1 MAGFISEWW
10 PESNRNGGR
19 HQIGIPGRI
28 ASEFADQPENDNNTA
43 GLYTYFTTELVGI
56 LPDGQPSSPLG
67 GFTWADNYHVNDGGV
82 VLFEGDGPINLDGY
96 GGAEILSISGASNVP
111 ELSTNVMILLGV
123 VGIGAIGYRSKMR
136 TSWGL

>member
-1 MAGFISEWW
+1 M
-10 PESNRNGGR
+10 NGN
-19 HQIGIPGRI
+19 
-28 ASEFADQPENDNNTA
+28 SLNFSDQPENDNNTA